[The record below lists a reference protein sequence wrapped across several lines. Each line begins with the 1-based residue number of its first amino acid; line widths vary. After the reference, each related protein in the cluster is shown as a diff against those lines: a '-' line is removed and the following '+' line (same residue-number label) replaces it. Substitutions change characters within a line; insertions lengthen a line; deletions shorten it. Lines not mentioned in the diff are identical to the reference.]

1 MKFNKQ
7 ALRLALMAA
16 SIMGGASAATA
27 QSRAGPVLASE
38 LFFEERG
45 PARLGQW
52 TADALLARHPAILR
66 TLRSE
71 GVRAAR
77 IPADVCSPRLPCNR
91 ILHDEFMFSGSRLLS
106 VLSSTSQFAGGAH
119 GSYGVADRIF
129 DLRTGRRL
137 QFRDLFT
144 NWRAAQ
150 PVLQAKVCA
159 ALREQ
164 RPDSPIAEC
173 PPVADIA
180 FALGEVGEVPVG
192 GPATGFQVR
201 TSDYQLG
208 SYADGT
214 EEANVM
220 LDAQLLAMIKP
231 EYRGDFRLSAY

>member
-7 ALRLALMAA
+7 ALQLALIAA
-16 SIMGGASAATA
+16 SMAGGASAATA
-27 QSRAGPVLASE
+27 QPRASAVLATE
-38 LFFEERG
+38 LFFEDRG
-45 PARLGQW
+45 PARFGQW

-77 IPADVCSPRLPCNR
+77 LPADVCSPDLPCNR

-106 VLSSTSQFAGGAH
+106 VLSSTSQFTGGAH

-144 NWRAAQ
+144 NWRTTQ

-164 RPDSPIAEC
+164 RPDDGIAEC
-173 PPVADIA
+173 PAVTDIA
-180 FALGEVGEVPVG
+180 FALGEFGEIPVG

-214 EEANVM
+214 AEANVM
-220 LDAQLLAMIKP
+220 LDAQLLGMIKP
-231 EYRGDFRLSAY
+231 EYRGDFRISAY